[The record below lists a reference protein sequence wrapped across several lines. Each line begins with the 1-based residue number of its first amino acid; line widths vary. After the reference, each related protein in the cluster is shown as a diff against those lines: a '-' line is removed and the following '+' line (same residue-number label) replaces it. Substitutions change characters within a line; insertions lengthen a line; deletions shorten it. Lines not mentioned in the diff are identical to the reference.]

1 VKLRTEVV
9 YFRGN
14 PVIKKACHH
23 SNSLYNQGN
32 YLIRQTFFKNRI
44 WLRYNE
50 LYRQLKTS
58 PHYQALPAQTG
69 QQVLRLLDKNWHS
82 FFQAIKEWKHYPT
95 KFLGRPKPPKYRGKA
110 GENLLIFTQQQVRIK
125 KGRVILPKNL
135 GSFKTRIRHHLQ
147 GARILPQG
155 VGYKL
160 EIVYQKE
167 VIPLRSQRNRIVSID
182 FGLNNLITMVN
193 NIGDPPIVINGKSIK
208 AVNQYFNKQLSQL
221 QSQYDK
227 QQIKNGRKRRVL
239 LLKRKRQLSDR
250 LHKASRYVVKWCL
263 QHQIDTVIV
272 GYNTTWKQQVAL
284 GTVNN
289 QNFVN
294 TPFYQLLKQFEYKC
308 VDEGLHLLTTEES
321 YTSKCSFLDHEPIQ
335 KHPQYQGKRISR
347 GLFRSSTRRLINA
360 DVNAAYNLMRKVVPN
375 AFPAEGIVGVGL
387 HPERIELFV

>member
-1 VKLRTEVV
+1 VKIRTEVV

-32 YLIRQTFFKNRI
+32 YLIRQAFFTNRI

-50 LYRQLKTS
+50 LYHQLKTS

-69 QQVLRLLDKNWHS
+69 QQVLRLLEKNWKA
-82 FFQAIKEWKHYPT
+82 FFQAIKEWKNQPT
-95 KFLGRPKPPKYRGKA
+95 KFLGRPKPPKYRLKT
-110 GENLLIFTQQQVRIK
+110 GENLLIFTHQQVRIK
-125 KGRVILPKNL
+125 KGRLILPKNL
-135 GSFKTRIRHHLQ
+135 GSFKTRIRHNLQ

-160 EIVYQKE
+160 EILYQKE
-167 VIPLRSQRNRIVSID
+167 TIPLRSQRNRIVSID
-182 FGLNNLITMVN
+182 LGLNNLITMVN
-193 NIGDPPIVINGKSIK
+193 NIGDSPIVINGKSIK
-208 AVNQYFNKQLSQL
+208 SVNQYFNKQLSQF

-227 QQIKNGRKRRVL
+227 QQIKYGRKRRVL

-250 LHKASRYVVKWCL
+250 LHKASHYVVKWCL

-272 GYNTTWKQQVAL
+272 GYNATWKQKVAI
-284 GTVNN
+284 GKVNN

-294 TPFYQLLKQFEYKC
+294 IPFYQLLKQFEYKC
-308 VDEGLHLLTTEES
+308 VDEGLHLLTTEEN
-321 YTSKCSFLDHEPIQ
+321 YTSKCSFLDHESIQ
-335 KHPQYQGKRISR
+335 KHHQYQGKRISR
-347 GLFRSSTRRLINA
+347 GLFRSYTRRLINA
-360 DVNAAYNLMRKVVPN
+360 DVNAAYNIMRKVVPN